1 MQAAQ
6 DWACSDE
13 PDPLDRA
20 FGYHCN
26 NGFKLLAEELQKQS
40 NAGLIPSG
48 LLKYRN
54 PIFAM
59 AKIAIIVGHPQNQT
73 LCDGLAEAYERG
85 AKGAGHEVKLF
96 ALSRL
101 KFDPIL
107 RGGYRELQPLE
118 PDLQAAYDWMAVS
131 DHWVLV
137 FPLWCGDMPALLK
150 GFIERILQPELM
162 RRRGTDQEMNWR
174 IFPEK
179 SARVIMT
186 MGMPTLFYRFWYGAN
201 TIRLLKRNILHF
213 IGVRPVRHS
222 LYGMVAEVSTDK
234 RLAWLKEVEALGTAA
249 M

>member
-1 MQAAQ
+1 M
-6 DWACSDE
+6 
-13 PDPLDRA
+13 L
-20 FGYHCN
+20 
-26 NGFKLLAEELQKQS
+26 FKLLAEELQKQS

-48 LLKYRN
+48 LLKYWN

-150 GFIERILQPELM
+150 GFIERILQPDLM